1 MIVVAD
7 TSPINYLI
15 LIGEIEVLGTL
26 YGRVLIPKAVHEEL
40 SRPGAPEPVRLW
52 IAQPPVWLEIRSHS
66 AAPDPSLA
74 RLDLGEREA
83 IALAEELAADQ
94 IVLDEMLG
102 RRAAQKRGLTVIGTV
117 GVLRDAASEGLLDLR
132 SSIERLQRTNF
143 HISPAILA
151 ILFDQSR

>member
-15 LIGEIEVLGTL
+15 LINEIDVLGAL

-40 SRPGAPEPVRLW
+40 SRPGAPDSVRLW
-52 IAQPPVWLEIRSHS
+52 IAQPPDWLEIRAH
-66 AAPDPSLA
+66 AIAPDPSLA
-74 RLDLGEREA
+74 KLDLGEREA
-83 IALAEELAADQ
+83 IVLAEELAADQ

-102 RRAAQKRGLTVIGTV
+102 RRAAEKRGLSVIGTV
-117 GVLRDAASEGLLDLR
+117 GVLREAAWEGLLDLR
-132 SSIERLQRTNF
+132 SSIERLQKTSF

-151 ILFDQSR
+151 ILFDESR